1 MRVTVTS
8 GQEVDM
14 AFSED
19 VLKQAWERAGAQC
32 ECSRRTHRHFYTPCG
47 RSLAWSA
54 RGQVTS
60 GGWEARHRNV
70 ADGDTVAN
78 CEILC
83 AECNEATF

>member
-1 MRVTVTS
+1 
-8 GQEVDM
+8 M
-14 AFSED
+14 AFSEE
-19 VLKQAWERAGAQC
+19 VLKQAWERAGGQC
-32 ECSRRTHRHFYTPCG
+32 ECNRRSHRHFYTPCG

-60 GGWEARHRNV
+60 GGWEARHMNM
-70 ADGDTVAN
+70 ADGDTLGN